1 MLPCRTGRGSHR
13 NRIAHRWRYGYRRV
27 TAELLARGMLAN
39 HKRVLRIMLDDNLL
53 TVHRDWLRPADSDQS
68 LRAARIYL
76 NLPNRMALSGPNQ
89 LWLAAASAG
98 GHW

>member
-1 MLPCRTGRGSHR
+1 
-13 NRIAHRWRYGYRRV
+13 
-27 TAELLARGMLAN
+27 MLAN